1 MSLDSVAEQ
10 AAALANH
17 TVTSAALTQAAL
29 ERAAAAQPTINAFIT
44 IEAET
49 ARAEAAASDARRAA
63 GQARGPLDGVPMAH
77 KDMFDRAGQI
87 ATGGSPILAERRAL
101 TDSAVS
107 ERLAAAGTVWLG
119 GLNLSEF
126 AASPTGINVHYG
138 ATRNPH
144 DTDYI
149 TGGSSS
155 GSGAAVAAGI
165 VAAALGSDTGGSIRL
180 PASMCGV
187 TGLKPTYGRVSRF
200 GVMPRAPSLDTVG
213 PLARTAL
220 DCALLLATIAGP
232 DARDPTAL
240 DMPVPDAA
248 GLLAGGEA
256 GLAAR
261 IAPGTTLAVLAGPA
275 IENLP
280 SEIRACCNDAVRGF
294 RAAGLQIVE
303 RRLEWLAELY
313 PLADTI
319 SKCEAATLHE
329 RWMRERPGDYSAFL
343 FSRTLAGFHLPATR
357 YIGALS
363 RRASLLD
370 RFVTEGLDGA
380 VALLLP
386 TVPVPVPRI
395 DAADVTE
402 GDAVATLIAGLS
414 RLTRPFSYLGV
425 PALSVPCG
433 TDAAGLPVGLQLVGR
448 PFADFDL
455 LGLGARLQQR
465 TDWHRVRPASP
476 TGSIHA

>member
-1 MSLDSVAEQ
+1 MLNSLAGQ
-10 AAALANH
+10 AAALAAG
-17 TVTSAALTQAAL
+17 TVSSAALTQAAL
-29 ERAAAAQPTINAFIT
+29 DRATAAQPVINAFIS
-44 IEAET
+44 IEAE
-49 ARAEAAASDARRAA
+49 AALAEAAASDARRAA
-63 GQARGPLDGVPMAH
+63 GRALGPLDGVPMAH
-77 KDMFDRAGQI
+77 KDMFDRAGKI
-87 ATGGSPILAERRAL
+87 ATGGSPILAERRA
-101 TDSAVS
+101 TADSAVV
-107 ERLAAAGTVWLG
+107 ERLAGAGAVWLG
-119 GLNLSEF
+119 GLNMAEF

-138 ATRNPH
+138 AARNPH
-144 DTDYI
+144 HTDYI

-180 PASMCGV
+180 PASICGV

-213 PLARTAL
+213 PLARSAL
-220 DCALLLATIAGP
+220 DCALLLAAIAGP

-240 DMPVPDAA
+240 DMPVPALAD
-248 GLLAGGEA
+248 LLDGGEA

-261 IAPGTTLAVLAGPA
+261 AASGTTLAVLAGPG
-275 IENLP
+275 IDDLP
-280 SEIRACCNDAVRGF
+280 SEIIACRDGAIRVFREAGF
-294 RAAGLQIVE
+294 RIVE
-303 RRLEWLAELY
+303 RRLDWLAELY

-319 SKCEAATLHE
+319 SKCEAASLHE
-329 RWMRERPGDYSAFL
+329 RWMRERPDDYSAFL

-363 RRASLLD
+363 RRAELLD

-380 VALLLP
+380 GALLLP
-386 TVPVPVPRI
+386 TVPLPVPRI
-395 DAADVTE
+395 DAADVTA

-433 TDAAGLPVGLQLVGR
+433 TDAVGLPVGLQLVGR

-455 LGLGARLQQR
+455 LALGGALQQR
-465 TDWHRVRPASP
+465 SEWHRLQPARQE
-476 TGSIHA
+476 H